1 MSETVHAIR
10 SGSLVRCLETDRIG
24 CVIRIFLDGSTDIVC
39 EVSWPDG
46 SIERVSDLE
55 VELLDKF

>member
-10 SGSLVRCLETDRIG
+10 AGSLVRCLETDRIG
-24 CVIRIFLDGSTDIVC
+24 CVIRIHLDGTDIVC

-46 SIERVSDLE
+46 SIGRVSDLE